1 MPQNFEEMDLSFS
14 KIVTEIKSLIVNPK
28 EFWKEQKDTS
38 GSKKVSFSYL
48 LPFFVVLAFAV
59 FVGEFFRRTDFFIEY
74 PLLKAVREIFLFVLL
89 YVIGVFFTNE
99 LMKTFGGEKNIE
111 TARKLVV
118 YSMTPLLIVSIITG
132 LFPFLYVVDIL
143 GLYSFYIF
151 WVGAKELIKLPEN
164 KEHSYILITIVVNF
178 FVFSFL
184 SVFLSKLLTAYY

>member
-1 MPQNFEEMDLSFS
+1 MDLSFS